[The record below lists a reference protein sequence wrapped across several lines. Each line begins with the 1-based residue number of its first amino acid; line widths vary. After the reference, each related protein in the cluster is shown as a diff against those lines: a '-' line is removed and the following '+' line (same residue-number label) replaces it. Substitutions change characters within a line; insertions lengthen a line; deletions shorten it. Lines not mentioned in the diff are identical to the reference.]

1 MLLHAPCFIAIN
13 MAQPIEIS
21 LRDNG
26 IQDIITGLAM
36 NQVTVEIVANRLQAT
51 QPWLT
56 NRKNNETF

>member
-1 MLLHAPCFIAIN
+1 MLLHVHCFIAIN

-36 NQVTVEIVANRLQAT
+36 NQVTVETVANHLQAT